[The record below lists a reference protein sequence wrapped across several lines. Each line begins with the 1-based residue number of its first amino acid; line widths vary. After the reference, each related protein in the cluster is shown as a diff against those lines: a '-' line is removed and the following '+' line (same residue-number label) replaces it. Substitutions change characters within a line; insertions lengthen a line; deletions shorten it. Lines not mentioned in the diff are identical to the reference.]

1 MKKMHILIAPNSFK
15 NSLDAALAARMI
27 RKGLRMSKLDF
38 TCECF
43 PIGDGGG
50 GTGRLLTMK
59 LGGSF
64 EKVWVQN
71 PAGKEIKATFG
82 LTASKKTAII
92 EMAEASGIHLLN
104 SMELN
109 PLITSSYGT
118 GQLITEALNRGVDK
132 ILITMGGSATVDGGT
147 GILRAL
153 GVRFRDAAGGELPQ
167 SVDALKDL
175 NRIDLSEMD
184 KRIKKCQVI
193 ILCDVEN
200 KLLGKQGAA
209 NVFGP
214 QKGATAVQVKKLNIA
229 LNRMAQ
235 VILKETMVDVSS
247 MKHGGTAG
255 GAAAGLHA
263 ILNAELVNGIEY
275 FLNVTGFESSLKKS
289 DLVITGEGS
298 IDLQTLKGKGPFGIA
313 RRAKK
318 RGLPVIALAGKV
330 PLEQNISLEKYFD
343 VLMAIENEPMTLPLS
358 IQLSSQNLVR
368 VSQQIGNLLA
378 FCDY

>member
-1 MKKMHILIAPNSFK
+1 S
-15 NSLDAALAARMI
+15 
-27 RKGLRMSKLDF
+27 
-38 TCECF
+38 
-43 PIGDGGG
+43 
-50 GTGRLLTMK
+50 
-59 LGGSF
+59 
-64 EKVWVQN
+64 
-71 PAGKEIKATFG
+71 
-82 LTASKKTAII
+82 
-92 EMAEASGIHLLN
+92 
-104 SMELN
+104 
-109 PLITSSYGT
+109 
-118 GQLITEALNRGVDK
+118 
-132 ILITMGGSATVDGGT
+132 
-147 GILRAL
+147 
-153 GVRFRDAAGGELPQ
+153 
-167 SVDALKDL
+167 LKDL

-229 LNRMAQ
+229 LNRLAQ

-358 IQLSSQNLVR
+358 IQLSSQNLAR

>member
-1 MKKMHILIAPNSFK
+1 MHILIAPNSFK
-15 NSLDAALAARMI
+15 NSLDATLAANMI
-27 RKGLRMSKLDF
+27 RKGLGMSRLNF

-50 GTGRLLTMK
+50 GTGNLLTRK
-59 LGGSF
+59 SGGSF
-64 EKVWVQN
+64 EKVRVQN

-82 LTASKKTAII
+82 LIASKKTAII

-104 SMELN
+104 SAELN
-109 PLITSSYGT
+109 PLTTNSYGT
-118 GQLITEALNRGVDK
+118 GQLILEALNRGVDK
-132 ILITMGGSATVDGGT
+132 ILITMGGSATVDGGA

-153 GVRFRDAAGGELPQ
+153 GVRFLDDAGSELPH

-175 NRIDLSEMD
+175 HSIDLSGMD
-184 KRIKKCQVI
+184 TRIKKCQLIV
-193 ILCDVEN
+193 LCDVEN
-200 KLLGKQGAA
+200 RLLGKQGAA

-214 QKGATAVQVKKLNIA
+214 QKGATPVQVKKLNIA
-229 LNRMAQ
+229 LTRLSR
-235 VILKETMVDVSS
+235 VILKETMTDVSS
-247 MKHGGTAG
+247 LKHGGTAG

-275 FLNVTGFESSLKKS
+275 FLNFTAFDFSLKKS

-298 IDLQTLKGKGPFGIA
+298 IDLQTLKGKGPYGIA

-330 PLEQNISLEKYFD
+330 PLEEHLSLEKYFD
-343 VLMAIENEPMTLPLS
+343 VLMAIENEPMDLAVS
-358 IQLSSQNLVR
+358 IQLSAQNLVR
-368 VSQQIGNLLA
+368 VSHQIGNLLA
-378 FCDY
+378 FCNS

>member
-1 MKKMHILIAPNSFK
+1 
-15 NSLDAALAARMI
+15 MI
-27 RKGLRMSKLDF
+27 RKGLRMSKLNF

-43 PIGDGGG
+43 PIGDGGD
-50 GTGRLLTMK
+50 GTGRLLARN

-64 EKVWVQN
+64 EKVLVQN
-71 PAGKEIKATFG
+71 PTGKEIKATLG

-92 EMAEASGIHLLN
+92 EMAEATGIHLLN
-104 SMELN
+104 STELN

-118 GQLITEALNRGVDK
+118 GQLILEALNRGVDK
-132 ILITMGGSATVDGGT
+132 ILVTMGGSATVDGGT
-147 GILRAL
+147 GMLRAL
-153 GVRFRDAAGGELPQ
+153 GVKFRDVAGHELTP

-175 NRIDLSEMD
+175 NSIDLSGMD
-184 KRIKKCQVI
+184 ARIKKCRLIV
-193 ILCDVEN
+193 LCDVEN

-214 QKGATAVQVKKLNIA
+214 QKGATPLQVKELNIA
-229 LNRMAQ
+229 LDRLAR
-235 VILKETMVDVSS
+235 VILKETMIDVSS

-275 FLNVTGFESSLKKS
+275 FLTVTGFDSSLKKS

-298 IDLQTLKGKGPFGIA
+298 IDHQTLRGKGPYGIA

-330 PLEQNISLEKYFD
+330 PLAQNISLEKYFD
-343 VLMAIENEPMTLPLS
+343 VLMAIENEPMDLPLS
-358 IQLSSQNLVR
+358 IKLSAQNLVR
-368 VSQQIGNLLA
+368 VSHQIGNLLA
-378 FCDY
+378 CYGSWYS

>member
-1 MKKMHILIAPNSFK
+1 
-15 NSLDAALAARMI
+15 
-27 RKGLRMSKLDF
+27 
-38 TCECF
+38 
-43 PIGDGGG
+43 
-50 GTGRLLTMK
+50 
-59 LGGSF
+59 
-64 EKVWVQN
+64 
-71 PAGKEIKATFG
+71 
-82 LTASKKTAII
+82 
-92 EMAEASGIHLLN
+92 
-104 SMELN
+104 
-109 PLITSSYGT
+109 
-118 GQLITEALNRGVDK
+118 DK

-153 GVRFRDAAGGELPQ
+153 GVRFRDATGGELPQ
-167 SVDALKDL
+167 SVDSLKDL

-229 LNRMAQ
+229 LNRLAQ

-289 DLVITGEGS
+289 DLVIT
-298 IDLQTLKGKGPFGIA
+298 
-313 RRAKK
+313 
-318 RGLPVIALAGKV
+318 
-330 PLEQNISLEKYFD
+330 
-343 VLMAIENEPMTLPLS
+343 
-358 IQLSSQNLVR
+358 
-368 VSQQIGNLLA
+368 
-378 FCDY
+378 